1 MSSTQSPTGQ
11 SPATQDGLA
20 QEATVPAAGAIT
32 HGARLAELA
41 AARPDVEA
49 LTFVRESGEEQSFA
63 YAELE
68 ETTNRLARAL
78 QAHGV
83 GESTVLAMPIK
94 NSPALVM
101 LCYAVW
107 KLGGCALPLNPR
119 APQGELVGMTE
130 AAQSSGRPVI
140 LVSQDGPLTP
150 AGLLASAEAL
160 SSEPLPDRV
169 SAPGKAIGSGGSTG
183 RPKIVVDPRPWMA
196 VPSPAGSIDPFG
208 RRPEHTVLIPG
219 PLYHNGPFV
228 PFFASLFDGAKVI
241 LMERFDATRA
251 VDVVRRHHV
260 EWTFMVPTQMAR
272 ISRLPDLDRTALA
285 SLKGLYHSGSG
296 CAEWLKRQWIEL
308 IGPESI
314 VEVFGSSEQVGALFI
329 RGDEWL
335 EHPNS
340 VGRPTLIDLRIL
352 DAFGQ
357 EQPRGEVGE
366 IFMRWKPAVS
376 AGFLAPD
383 PDPAKM
389 YAYWGSEAL
398 RTTDDGFA
406 TAGDLGYLDEDG
418 YLHLADRRHD
428 LIISGGA
435 NVYPS
440 EVEQVISGLAGVE
453 DVVVVGVPDAEW
465 GQRVHAVVE
474 LSEGASISE
483 ADLDRLCR
491 EHLAP
496 HKRPKE
502 FEFVDRLPR
511 SDAGKIRRTQ
521 IAAERT

>member
-1 MSSTQSPTGQ
+1 MSSIQSKVAQ
-11 SPATQDGLA
+11 SETARTY
-20 QEATVPAAGAIT
+20 
-32 HGARLAELA
+32 GARLAELA
-41 AARPDVEA
+41 AAHPNVEG
-49 LTFVRESGEEQSFA
+49 LTFVTESGGEQGFS

-68 ETTNRLARAL
+68 TTTNRLARAL
-78 QAHGV
+78 LAHGV

-101 LCYAVW
+101 LCFAVW

-119 APQGELVGMTE
+119 APHSELVGMTE
-130 AAQSSGRPVI
+130 AARSSGRPVVV
-140 LVSQDGPLTP
+140 VSEDGPLTP
-150 AGLLASAEAL
+150 DRIFVSAESL
-160 SSEPLPDRV
+160 SSERLLDRV

-196 VPSPAGSIDPFG
+196 VPMPTGTIDAFG
-208 RRPEHTVLIPG
+208 RRPEYTVLVPG

-228 PFFASLFDGAKVI
+228 PFFVSLFDGAKVL
-241 LMERFDATRA
+241 LMERFDAA
-251 VDVVRRHHV
+251 KVVDLVRRYEV

-272 ISRLPDLDRTALA
+272 ISRLPDLDPAALR

-296 CAEWLKRQWIEL
+296 CAEWLKRQWIDL
-308 IGPESI
+308 IGAESI
-314 VEVFGSSEQVGALFI
+314 YEVFGSSEQIGALFI

-335 EHPNS
+335 NHPNT
-340 VGRPTLIDLRIL
+340 VGRPALVDLRIL
-352 DAFGQ
+352 DPLGQ
-357 EQPRGEVGE
+357 EQPPGEVGE
-366 IFMRWKPAVS
+366 IFMRWKPGAS

-383 PDPAKM
+383 PDPSKM
-389 YAYWGSEAL
+389 YAYWGSEPL

-406 TAGDLGYLDEDG
+406 TAGDLGYLDNEG

-440 EVEQVISGLAGVE
+440 EVEQVIGALPGVE
-453 DVVVVGVPDAEW
+453 DVVVIGVPDAEW
-465 GQRVHAVVE
+465 GQRVHAVIE
-474 LSEGASISE
+474 LSEGPSVSE
-483 ADLDRLCR
+483 ADLDLACR

-496 HKRPKE
+496 HKRPKA

-511 SDAGKIRRTQ
+511 SEAGKIRRTQ
-521 IAAERT
+521 IAAERAGRSIHHSAD

>member
-1 MSSTQSPTGQ
+1 MSTTHNPNGQTPTGQ
-11 SPATQDGLA
+11 D
-20 QEATVPAAGAIT
+20 AAARDAAART

-41 AARPDVEA
+41 AARPSVDA
-49 LTFVRESGEEQSFA
+49 LIFVAESGEEQSFS
-63 YAELE
+63 YAQLE

-83 GESTVLAMPIK
+83 GQSTVLAMPIK

-119 APQGELVGMTE
+119 APQSELVGMTE
-130 AAQSSGRPVI
+130 AARSSGRPVI
-140 LVSQDGPLTP
+140 VIDQEGPLTP
-150 AGLLASAEAL
+150 AGLMTAAEGL
-160 SSEPLPDRV
+160 SPEPLPDRI

-196 VPSPAGSIDPFG
+196 IPSPAGSIDAFG

-228 PFFASLFDGAKVI
+228 PFFVSLFDGAKVI
-241 LMERFDATRA
+241 LMERFDATR
-251 VDVVRRHHV
+251 VLDVVRRHRV

-272 ISRLPDLDRTALA
+272 ISRLPDLDPAALA

-296 CAEWLKRQWIEL
+296 CAEWLKRQWVDL
-308 IGPESI
+308 IGPDSI
-314 VEVFGSSEQVGALFI
+314 YEVFGSSEQIGALFI
-329 RGDEWL
+329 GGDEWL
-335 EHPNS
+335 EHPNT
-340 VGRPTLIDLRIL
+340 VGRPTLVDLRIL
-352 DAFGQ
+352 DAFGH

-366 IFMRWKPAVS
+366 IYMRWKSGAS

-383 PDPAKM
+383 PNPSKM
-389 YAYWGSEAL
+389 YAYWGSEPL

-406 TAGDLGYLDEDG
+406 TAGDLGYLDEEG

-440 EVEQVISGLAGVE
+440 EVEQVISAFEGVE
-453 DVVVVGVPDAEW
+453 DVVVVGVPDPEW

-474 LSEGASISE
+474 LAEGASISA

-496 HKRPKE
+496 HKRPKG

-511 SDAGKIRRTQ
+511 SEAGKIRRTQ
-521 IAAERT
+521 IAAERA

>member
-1 MSSTQSPTGQ
+1 MSTTQNE
-11 SPATQDGLA
+11 AAQDPRGHDAVAL
-20 QEATVPAAGAIT
+20 T

-41 AARPDVEA
+41 AAHPSAVA
-49 LTFVRESGEEQSFA
+49 LTFVSEAGREQTFT

-68 ETTNRLARAL
+68 ESTNRLARAL
-78 QAHGV
+78 QAQGMD
-83 GESTVLAMPIK
+83 ESTILAMPIK

-101 LCYAVW
+101 LCYAIW

-119 APQGELVGMTE
+119 APQGELAGMTE
-130 AAQSSGRPVI
+130 AARSSGRAVAI
-140 LVSQDGPLTP
+140 VSDEGPLTP
-150 AGLLASAEAL
+150 TKLIADAEQL
-160 SSEPLPDRV
+160 SSNPLPDRV

-196 VPSPAGSIDPFG
+196 IPMAPGSIDAFG

-228 PFFASLFDGAKVI
+228 PFFVSLFDGAKVL
-241 LMERFDATRA
+241 LMERFDAATA
-251 VDVVRRHHV
+251 VDLVQRHHV

-272 ISRLPDLDRTALA
+272 ISRLPDLDPTALK

-296 CAEWLKRQWIEL
+296 CAEWLKREWIDL
-308 IGPESI
+308 IGAEAI
-314 VEVFGSSEQVGALFI
+314 FEVFGSSEQIGALFI

-335 EHPNS
+335 EHPNT
-340 VGRPTLIDLRIL
+340 VGRPQLVDLQIL
-352 DAFGQ
+352 DPFGK
-357 EQPRGEVGE
+357 EQPRGQVGE
-366 IFMRWKPAVS
+366 IFMRWKSGAS

-383 PDPAKM
+383 PNPTNM
-389 YAYWGSEAL
+389 YAYWGSDPL
-398 RTTDDGFA
+398 RITEDGYA

-440 EVEQVISGLAGVE
+440 EVEQVISALQGVE
-453 DVVVVGVPDAEW
+453 DVVVIGIPDAEW
-465 GQRVHAVVE
+465 GQRVHAVIE
-474 LSEGASISE
+474 MSEGASISE
-483 ADLDRLCR
+483 EDLSLACR
-491 EHLAP
+491 ENVAP

-502 FEFVDRLPR
+502 FEFVERLPR

-521 IAAERT
+521 IAAERAG